1 MLKFL
6 AALLLLGLWSSQAFP
21 QQGNPAGAAASYRK
35 HAVESEPNGSNHAI
49 SSSED
54 ATEAGPVESKECTR
68 GAGWVGSLR
77 CHACEAWAYASLTTE
92 RAIAVF
98 AGLLT
103 LSTLLLWVFT
113 MRAANAAKGAAK
125 HIPAVERAYI
135 FIQPSDKGGFV
146 GPDEKTVAFVEVQNF
161 GPTPGFL
168 ETLYGEF
175 SPTQPKGTKPRYN
188 PSKGTKFAV
197 DDVIG
202 KFDVPTPLDQ
212 RFEVPGVDPIYFFG
226 YVEYRDIF
234 KQRHTSRFCALL
246 KPMKGTSALAG
257 ERAWSSWD

>member
-1 MLKFL
+1 MWKFL
-6 AALLLLGLWSSQAFP
+6 AVLLLLGLWSSEAFP
-21 QQGNPAGAAASYRK
+21 QQGNAGAAASYRK
-35 HAVESEPNGSNHAI
+35 HAVESEPSGSNHAI

-54 ATEAGPVESKECTR
+54 ATEDSAVESKGCTR
-68 GAGWVGSLR
+68 GAGWGGNLR
-77 CHACEAWAYASLTTE
+77 YHACEAWAYAFSTTE
-92 RAIAVF
+92 RAIAIF
-98 AGLLT
+98 AGVLT

-113 MRAANAAKGAAK
+113 MRAANAARGAAK

-135 FIQPSDKGGFV
+135 FIQPSEKGGFF

-175 SPTQPKGTKPRYN
+175 SPTKPNGRKPRYD

-197 DDVIG
+197 DDIIG

-212 RFEVPGVDPIYFFG
+212 RFETSGVEPVYFFG

-234 KQRHTSRFCALL
+234 KRRHTSRFCALL
-246 KPMKGTSALAG
+246 KPVEGTSALAG